1 MAKRR
6 RKKTNAGTPFRV
18 KLLVAFLICIVV
30 FGIGWVKLFQTT
42 RGRLN
47 LLDAG
52 LVVYYNHVQDEL
64 DDELRV
70 ALRSAGLQRDLHVR
84 VARERHAGR
93 ELLVRRWETICR
105 SDCSAAKIGLAFTK
119 ALDETGASAHSS
131 IVEWQHGAV
140 SGEDLVIQVGSR
152 RFPTHHIEV
161 RMYHDIAP
169 PALRPQMTPRLALVI
184 DDFGY
189 AKTDLS
195 EAFLDLDVPLTIS
208 VIPSLART
216 RYAIEGAH
224 QRNKEAILHV
234 PMEAEEEPQDGPS
247 VLTTMS
253 DEEITI
259 LLNDYLDDN
268 PGVVGIN
275 NHMGSKATRDPR
287 VMTAVISVLKR
298 RDLFF
303 FDSLTSTKSI
313 AYNTAKSMS
322 VPTTR
327 NDMFLDADTE
337 DAKVVEER
345 LQSLIR
351 LARRKGV
358 AVGIGHP
365 KRWTYEAIKRNE
377 EVLKRSGV
385 QLVFVSDLME

>member
-1 MAKRR
+1 M
-6 RKKTNAGTPFRV
+6 
-18 KLLVAFLICIVV
+18 
-30 FGIGWVKLFQTT
+30 
-42 RGRLN
+42 
-47 LLDAG
+47 D
-52 LVVYYNHVQDEL
+52 
-64 DDELRV
+64 
-70 ALRSAGLQRDLHVR
+70 
-84 VARERHAGR
+84 
-93 ELLVRRWETICR
+93 WESC
-105 SDCSAAKIGLAFTK
+105 L
-119 ALDETGASAHSS
+119 
-131 IVEWQHGAV
+131 
-140 SGEDLVIQVGSR
+140 
-152 RFPTHHIEV
+152 
-161 RMYHDIAP
+161 
-169 PALRPQMTPRLALVI
+169 
-184 DDFGY
+184 
-189 AKTDLS
+189 
-195 EAFLDLDVPLTIS
+195 PLTIS

-224 QRNKEAILHV
+224 PRNKEAILHV

-365 KRWTYEAIKRNE
+365 KRWTCDFRRRAGRRHRLPLLARLHARPSQAAPGPRWRQTPDRRNCST
-377 EVLKRSGV
+377 SGTTGWPRQRPPAHGTRTAGSIHV
-385 QLVFVSDLME
+385 RPARLPG